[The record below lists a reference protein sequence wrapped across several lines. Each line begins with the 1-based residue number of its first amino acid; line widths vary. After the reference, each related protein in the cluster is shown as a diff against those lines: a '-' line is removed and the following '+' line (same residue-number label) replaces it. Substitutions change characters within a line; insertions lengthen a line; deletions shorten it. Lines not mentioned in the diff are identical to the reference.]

1 MERLSTKSLQSF
13 ANNRAPVIEYFK
25 DIPQAYDLIDKCTDS
40 GFIDELCRKYH
51 YPSEEKKPLSGVALK
66 MKESMLCEAAFSYRL
81 AYTDGDIPTASV
93 VITLGEGID
102 SLQEKYTEAFML
114 SECYMAEVIAGELL
128 LRSYPV
134 CNERIRERFGMNV
147 SRYLFLGSV
156 PEHGIN
162 EIPDMLGRSGLNVTC
177 NKAFCIIPKKS
188 VVFHAVLTSD
198 ERIVCEGICVGCGR
212 KDCQNRMKE
221 DESRFGRVSDLAG
234 VAFNYGYARIFGR
247 KYT

>member
-13 ANNRAPVIEYFK
+13 ASDKAPVIEYFK
-25 DIPQAYDLIDKCTDS
+25 DIPHAHDLIDKCTDS

-51 YPSEEKKPLSGVALK
+51 YPGEEKKPLAGVALK
-66 MKESMLCEAAFSYRL
+66 MKGTMLDEAAFSYRL
-81 AYTDGDIPTASV
+81 TYIDGDIQTASV

-102 SLQEKYTEAFML
+102 CLQEKYIEASML

-147 SRYLFLGSV
+147 SRYLFLGSA
-156 PEHGIN
+156 PGHDIN
-162 EIPDMLGRSGLNVTC
+162 EIPGMLGKSGLNVTC
-177 NKAFCIIPKKS
+177 NKAFCMIPKKS
-188 VVFHAVLTSD
+188 VAFHAFLTFD
-198 ERIVCEGICVGCGR
+198 EKTVCEGICVGCGR
-212 KDCQNRMKE
+212 KDCRNRMEE

>member
-13 ANNRAPVIEYFK
+13 VNNKVPVIEYFK
-25 DIPQAYDLIDKCTDS
+25 DVPQAYDLIDSCTGS
-40 GFIDELCRKYH
+40 GFVDELCRKYH
-51 YPSEEKKPLSGVALK
+51 YPIEEKKPLAGVALK
-66 MKESMLCEAAFSYRL
+66 MKVTMLCEAAFSYRL
-81 AYTDGDIPTASV
+81 TDAAGDVPAASV

-102 SLQEKYTEAFML
+102 RLQEDYAEAFML

-134 CNERIRERFGMNV
+134 CNERIREMSGMNV
-147 SRYLFLGSV
+147 SRYLFSGST
-156 PEHGIN
+156 PEHGMS
-162 EIPDMLGRSGLNVTC
+162 EIPDMLIKSGLNVTC
-177 NKAFCIIPKKS
+177 NKAFCMIPKKS
-188 VVFHAVLTSD
+188 VAFHALLSSD
-198 ERIVCEGICVGCGR
+198 EKTVCEGICVGCGR
-212 KDCQNRMKE
+212 EDCPNRMEE